1 MRDKAPTRI
10 VDLTLR
16 DGEQAAGVSFPRERR
31 IELAYAIL
39 EAGIRELEAGIP
51 AMGEDCAEDFRR
63 LSRELGEAKVIAW
76 NRVRKEDVEASAR
89 AEARVVHVAVPSS
102 DVMLRSKLGWSR
114 ERALDELAGVLEYC
128 RLLGI
133 EAIVGAEDA
142 SRADPSFLDRLFAA
156 AVEGGAVRVRYADTL
171 GAQEPFGVREAIA
184 GLVAR
189 SRVPVEYHGHNDLGL
204 ATANA
209 LAALSAGA
217 MASVTVGGLGE
228 RAGNASLEQV
238 ACASAMLRR
247 DDLGIA
253 LASLAPLAELVSE
266 LSGRPIPADKPL
278 VGSAAFAHES
288 GIHVDAI
295 LKSPETYEFV
305 RPEALGK
312 RRVFVPGTH
321 SGKAAL
327 RHCAR
332 ALGYDLK
339 GTELDRLHARVKV
352 VWSKGAPRDP
362 WAAFSDILS
371 AEFAG

>member
-1 MRDKAPTRI
+1 MPDKSRTRL

-31 IELAYAIL
+31 IEIAYALL
-39 EAGIRELEAGIP
+39 EAGIVELEAGIP
-51 AMGEDCAEDFRR
+51 SMGEDYADDFRR
-63 LSRELGEAKVIAW
+63 LTRELGEAKVIAW
-76 NRVRKEDVEASAR
+76 NRVRKDDVEASAK
-89 AEARVVHVAVPSS
+89 AEARAVHVAVPAS
-102 DVMLRSKLGWSR
+102 DLMLRAKLGWSR

-142 SRADPSFLDRLFAA
+142 SRADARFLDRIFSTAA
-156 AVEGGAVRVRYADTL
+156 EGGAVRLRYADTL
-171 GAQEPFGVREAIA
+171 GAQEPFGVRETM
-184 GLVAR
+184 GDLVDRFAL
-189 SRVPVEYHGHNDLGL
+189 PVEYHAHNDLGL

-209 LAALSAGA
+209 LAALDAGA

-238 ACASAMLRR
+238 ACASALLRR
-247 DDLGIA
+247 DGLGI
-253 LASLAPLAELVSE
+253 SMGRLAPLAELVSE
-266 LSGRPIPADKPL
+266 LAGRPIPVDKPL
-278 VGSAAFAHES
+278 VGSSAFAHES

-312 RRVFVPGTH
+312 RRVFVPGAY

-327 RHCAR
+327 RHCAKT
-332 ALGYDLK
+332 LGYDIR
-339 GTELDRLHARVKV
+339 GAELERLLARVRDA
-352 VWSKGAPRDP
+352 WSHGAPRDP
-362 WAAFSDILS
+362 WAAFSEILGGD
-371 AEFAG
+371 FAG

>member
-1 MRDKAPTRI
+1 MPDKSRARL

-31 IELAYAIL
+31 IEIAYALL
-39 EAGIRELEAGIP
+39 EAGIVELEAGIP
-51 AMGEDCAEDFRR
+51 SMGEDYADDFRR
-63 LSRELGEAKVIAW
+63 LTRELGEAKVIAW
-76 NRVRKEDVEASAR
+76 NRVRKDDVEASAK
-89 AEARVVHVAVPSS
+89 AEARIVHVAVPAS
-102 DVMLRSKLGWSR
+102 DLMLRAKLGWSR

-142 SRADPSFLDRLFAA
+142 SRADPRFLDRIYAA
-156 AVEGGAVRVRYADTL
+156 AAEGGAARLRYADTL
-171 GAQEPFGVREAIA
+171 GAQEPFGVRETM
-184 GLVAR
+184 GRLVAR
-189 SRVPVEYHGHNDLGL
+189 NSLPLEYHAHNDLGL

-209 LAALSAGA
+209 LAALDAGA

-238 ACASAMLRR
+238 ACAYALLRR
-247 DDLGIA
+247 DGLGI
-253 LASLAPLAELVSE
+253 SMGRLAPLAELVSE
-266 LSGRPIPADKPL
+266 LAGRPIPVDKPL

-305 RPEALGK
+305 RPESLGK
-312 RRVFVPGTH
+312 RRVFVPGAY

-327 RHCAR
+327 RHCAK
-332 ALGYDLK
+332 ALGYDIR
-339 GTELDRLHARVKV
+339 GAELERLLARVRDD
-352 VWSKGAPRDP
+352 WSRGAPRDP
-362 WAAFSDILS
+362 WAAFSEILGGD
-371 AEFAG
+371 FAG